1 MLGAV
6 PRVFSSTLRDWIL
19 RPWVVFGQV
28 QQVAPENN
36 ECGPPTRLKKFA
48 AASEARHLRR
58 QATQHYTPIRFTR
71 IPSLRALSTIFSVIP
86 DPGVAIKP

>member
-6 PRVFSSTLRDWIL
+6 PRVLSSALRDWIL

-36 ECGPPTRLKKFA
+36 ECGPPTRLKKCA

-58 QATQHYTPIRFTR
+58 HATQHPNPFYARTELARF
-71 IPSLRALSTIFSVIP
+71 IHDIFR
-86 DPGVAIKP
+86 DP